1 MLDNDLENKW
11 PNLIDIKRT
20 ITIPSY
26 LGTDFIMF
34 ELSTNLPMKN
44 WSGVNRIH
52 VLILVALFPLIS
64 KST

>member
-34 ELSTNLPMKN
+34 EFPTNLPLKN
-44 WSGVNRIH
+44 WSY
-52 VLILVALFPLIS
+52 LIGFMY
-64 KST
+64 